1 MAAPVKGSELREL
14 AERLL
19 LAGSGFL
26 GGARRDDARALVD
39 ELSGRW
45 RGDAVRISEKTR
57 LSLAGLFR
65 ELGLVT
71 RDEIDDLELRIA
83 QLEHRMGLVEKP

>member
-1 MAAPVKGSELREL
+1 MAAPVSGSELREL

-19 LAGSGFL
+19 LATSGFL
-26 GGARRDDARALVD
+26 GGGRRDDARSLVD
-39 ELSGRW
+39 ELVGRW

-57 LSLAGLFR
+57 VSLAGAFR

-71 RDEIDDLELRIA
+71 RDDFDELELRIA
-83 QLEHRMGLVEKP
+83 QLEHRLRLVEKP